1 MAKTDTKTTA
11 PAPMTDSASPPADS
25 YQPEAVEAKWQA
37 RWAERHTNEPDLE
50 GAKRPFFNLM
60 MFPYPSAEG
69 LHVGNMFAF
78 TGSDTY
84 GRFKR
89 LQGYDVFE
97 PIGFDAFGIHSENY
111 AIKLGINPGVLIPQN
126 ITNFRRQLRRIG
138 GMFDWRHE
146 LSTTDPAYY
155 KWTQWIFLQ
164 LFKAGK
170 AYKKAA
176 AVNWCPKDKTV
187 LANEQ
192 VINGRCE
199 RCDTPVEQRTLEQW
213 FFRITEY
220 ADRLLNDLD
229 DKEKMDWSESTA
241 TAQRNWLGR
250 SEGAEIDFPIEGGEA
265 IRVFTTRADTVFGA
279 TFMVLAPEHPLV
291 ERLVSAK
298 QHAAVEAYRRAATS
312 QDLVS
317 RKVGERDKTGV
328 FTGGYAVNPA
338 TGNQIPVWIAD
349 YVLMEYGTGAIMAVP
364 GHDERDFE
372 FAATFGLPI
381 VRVVAEPGSRP
392 EPGSHPER
400 SEGAE
405 TWHASAQGDGDPGP
419 DEDTGLPFVDNEK
432 GVLVNSAQF
441 DGLPVPDAKRAIT
454 QWLEHK
460 RAGRAVINYR
470 LHDWCISR
478 QRYWGPPIPM
488 IYCDEHGAVPVP
500 EQDLP
505 VELPI
510 IEDFRPDDTGVSPLA
525 RHERWYHVPCPVCGK
540 QARRETDVSD
550 TFLDS
555 AWYFLRYPSTDF
567 ADRPFDP
574 ALTKKWLPVTTYIGG
589 NEHAVLHLLYSRFI
603 IMVLH
608 ELGHLDFDEPYRKF
622 RAHGLIVKDGAKMSK
637 SRGNVVIPDEYIARW
652 GADTFRMYLMFLG
665 PFQEGGDFRDEG
677 ISGPRRFL
685 DKVWALVGDA
695 CRTHA
700 DDEVRHE
707 TLVKYHQTV
716 KRVTEGMEE
725 LRYNTSIAALMELV
739 NALRT
744 ESCTQRTLVEGLII
758 MLAPFAPHFAEE
770 SWERLGHSTSVFDAP
785 WPEWNEGLTV
795 EDNVEVV
802 IQVSGKTRS
811 RVSVPRDAEQGAV
824 VEAAQRDAAVRRFT
838 EGKEI
843 RKVVYVPNRLLNL
856 VVG

>member
-1 MAKTDTKTTA
+1 
-11 PAPMTDSASPPADS
+11 
-25 YQPEAVEAKWQA
+25 
-37 RWAERHTNEPDLE
+37 
-50 GAKRPFFNLM
+50 
-60 MFPYPSAEG
+60 
-69 LHVGNMFAF
+69 
-78 TGSDTY
+78 
-84 GRFKR
+84 
-89 LQGYDVFE
+89 
-97 PIGFDAFGIHSENY
+97 
-111 AIKLGINPGVLIPQN
+111 
-126 ITNFRRQLRRIG
+126 
-138 GMFDWRHE
+138 
-146 LSTTDPAYY
+146 
-155 KWTQWIFLQ
+155 
-164 LFKAGK
+164 
-170 AYKKAA
+170 
-176 AVNWCPKDKTV
+176 
-187 LANEQ
+187 
-192 VINGRCE
+192 
-199 RCDTPVEQRTLEQW
+199 
-213 FFRITEY
+213 
-220 ADRLLNDLD
+220 
-229 DKEKMDWSESTA
+229 
-241 TAQRNWLGR
+241 
-250 SEGAEIDFPIEGGEA
+250 
-265 IRVFTTRADTVFGA
+265 
-279 TFMVLAPEHPLV
+279 MVLAPEHPLV
-291 ERLVSAK
+291 ERLASAGQK
-298 QHAAVEAYRRAATS
+298 AAVETYRRAAAS

-328 FTGGYAVNPA
+328 FTGGYATNPA
-338 TGNQIPVWIAD
+338 TGKKIPVWIAD

-381 VRVVAEPGSRP
+381 LRVVAPLQGAESTPP
-392 EPGSHPER
+392 SHPER
-400 SEGAE
+400 SEGAKPPRM
-405 TWHASAQGDGDPGP
+405 SMAQGDGDAG
-419 DEDTGLPFVDNEK
+419 DDALPYADNEQ
-432 GVLVNSAQF
+432 GVLVNSGQF
-441 DGLPVPDAKRAIT
+441 TGLSVPEAKRAIT
-454 QWLEHK
+454 DWLAQK
-460 RAGRAVINYR
+460 GFGKAVINYR

-500 EQDLP
+500 ERDLP

-525 RHERWYHVPCPVCGK
+525 RHESWYHVPCPVCGK
-540 QARRETDVSD
+540 RARRETDVSD

-555 AWYFLRYPSTDF
+555 AWYFLRYPSTGFD
-567 ADRPFDP
+567 DRPFDP

-608 ELGHLDFDEPYRKF
+608 ELGQLDFDEPYKKF

-770 SWERLGHSTSVFDAP
+770 SWERLGHSTSVFGAP

>member
-1 MAKTDTKTTA
+1 MAKTDPTPTVPAA
-11 PAPMTDSASPPADS
+11 PPTDAYGP
-25 YQPEAVEAKWQA
+25 QAVEAKWQS
-37 RWAERHTNEPDLE
+37 RWAERHTNEPDLDR
-50 GAKRPFFNLM
+50 APRPFYNLM

-78 TGSDTY
+78 TGSDVY

-97 PIGFDAFGIHSENY
+97 PIGYDAFGIHSENY
-111 AIKLGINPGVLIPQN
+111 AIKLGINPAELIPKN
-126 ITNFRRQLRRIG
+126 IANFRRQLVRIG

-146 LSTTDPAYY
+146 LSTTDPKYY

-164 LFKAGK
+164 LLKAGK

-176 AVNWCPKDKTV
+176 AVNWCPHDKTV

-213 FFRITEY
+213 FFRITDY
-220 ADRLLNDLD
+220 ADRLLADLD
-229 DKEKMDWSESTA
+229 DKSKMDWSESTV

-250 SEGAEIDFPIEGGEA
+250 SEGAELEFPVDGGSA
-265 IRVFTTRADTVFGA
+265 IRVFTTRPDTVFGA

-291 ERLVSAK
+291 DRLVTAETRES
-298 QHAAVEAYRRAATS
+298 VEAYRKAAAS

-317 RKVGERDKTGV
+317 RKIGDREKTGV
-328 FTGGYAVNPA
+328 FTGGWARNPA
-338 TGNQIPVWIAD
+338 TGQMIPVWIAD

-372 FAATFGLPI
+372 FARKFGLDV
-381 VRVVAEPGSRP
+381 VRVVMEPVAPGSHA
-392 EPGSHPER
+392 PGSHPER

-405 TWHASAQGDGDPGP
+405 APLDAAY
-419 DEDTGLPFVDNEK
+419 VDNER
-432 GVLVNSAQF
+432 GVLVHSGQF
-441 DGLPVPDAKRAIT
+441 DGLTVPEAKKAIT
-454 QWLEHK
+454 QWLAERGHGK
-460 RAGRAVINYR
+460 PVINYR

-478 QRYWGPPIPM
+478 QRYWGPPIPI
-488 IYCDEHGAVPVP
+488 IYCDEHGPVPVP
-500 EQDLP
+500 EKDLP

-510 IEDFRPDDTGVSPLA
+510 IADFRPDDTGVSPLA
-525 RHERWYHVPCPVCGK
+525 RHEEWYHVPCPVCGRPG
-540 QARRETDVSD
+540 RRETDVSD

-555 AWYFLRYPSTDF
+555 AWYYLRYPSTEWD
-567 ADRPFDP
+567 DRPFDP
-574 ALTKKWLPVTTYIGG
+574 ARTRKWLPVTAYIGG

-603 IMVLH
+603 AMVLN
-608 ELGHLDFDEPYRKF
+608 ELGYVDFDEPFRKF

-637 SRGNVVIPDEYIARW
+637 SRGNVVVPDEYIARW

-685 DKVWALVGDA
+685 EKVWGLVADS

-700 DDEVRHE
+700 DDEVRHDV
-707 TLVKYHQTV
+707 LVKYHQTV

-739 NALRT
+739 NTLRT
-744 ESCTQRTLVEGLII
+744 ESCTHRAMAEGLVI
-758 MLAPFAPHFAEE
+758 MLAPFTPHFAEE
-770 SWERLGHSTSVFDAP
+770 SWERLGHTTSVFEAR
-785 WPEWNEGLTV
+785 WPTFDEGLVV
-795 EDNVEVV
+795 EDQVEIAV
-802 IQVSGKTRS
+802 QVNGKTRG
-811 RVSVPRDAEQGAV
+811 RVHVARDADEEAV
-824 VEAAQRDAAVRRFT
+824 VGAALGDAGIRRFT
-838 EGKEI
+838 EGKAV
-843 RKVVYVPNRLLNL
+843 RKRIYVTNRLLNL